1 VKGVSR
7 AIIHIDEEK
16 SKSDEEKYKLLVEGK
31 GFLEV
36 MGTVGK
42 LGEKFEKFAMVC
54 VELNDGVMFQAW

>member
-1 VKGVSR
+1 MSR

-42 LGEKFEKFAMVC
+42 LGEKFEKFAMIC

>member
-1 VKGVSR
+1 MSR